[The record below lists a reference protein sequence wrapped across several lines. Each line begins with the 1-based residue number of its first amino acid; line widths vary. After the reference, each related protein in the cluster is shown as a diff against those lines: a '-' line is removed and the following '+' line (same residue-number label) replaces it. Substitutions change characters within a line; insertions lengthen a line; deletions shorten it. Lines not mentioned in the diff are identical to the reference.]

1 MVTPRLVGQAAA
13 ARLRNLPS
21 RASLDS
27 STPLAPDCSHLSMCF
42 YPSSPPPFP
51 SHLQPSPQM
60 SNVQLPSSK
69 PQTGLLYFSK
79 ATSRA
84 PPFRAQLEEV
94 VVKGAESIAT
104 LVLPLV
110 SGSQRVLGHSCSF
123 QTFSFLLSLFKN
135 TALN

>member
-27 STPLAPDCSHLSMCF
+27 STPPAPDRSHLSMCF
-42 YPSSPPPFP
+42 YPSTPHSPPISSQAHKCPMSSSLP
-51 SHLQPSPQM
+51 QSLRQGCCISP
-60 SNVQLPSSK
+60 K
-69 PQTGLLYFSK
+69 PL
-79 ATSRA
+79 SRA
-84 PPFRAQLEEV
+84 PPFRAQVEEV

-110 SGSQRVLGHSCSF
+110 SCSPRVLGHSCSF